1 MEIKSGIYDTNN
13 SIMGKISEQS
23 VQLKKGKME
32 RKEKLIEDKKA
43 IIKQQQFLRIPDR
56 EEGGLEVM
64 KYYLSD
70 GLTSNSEDEKQLSR
84 ARRETAASKK
94 KRETNKQKSKKKVSE
109 CLPPIQNSKILSQP
123 RQ

>member
-32 RKEKLIEDKKA
+32 RKEKLIEGKKT

-94 KRETNKQKSKKKVSE
+94 KRETNKQKSKKKRFGM
-109 CLPPIQNSKILSQP
+109 PPSHTKFKNP
-123 RQ
+123 